1 MTNSKEIPV
10 QDYNIYLGDSKDAIA
25 RFLDRHPP
33 SKVIVLMDD
42 NTAVHCLPIL
52 KDIAVDGVIRIP
64 AGEKFK
70 NLETAQSIWDQL
82 FSFKTDRNS
91 LLINLGGGVIGD
103 MGGFCASTYMRGMR
117 FIQVPTT
124 LLSQVDASIGGKLG
138 IDYHGLKN
146 SVGLF
151 KNPEAVFVDTEYLDT
166 LPYVELR
173 SGFAE
178 IIKHGLIAD
187 ENLWQDAQDCG
198 DLKSV
203 SWQKIVEDSI
213 LVKKDVVD
221 SDPFERGRRKILNFG
236 HTIGHGVESVML
248 ESAHPL
254 LHGEAVAIG
263 MIAESYISK
272 QKEMISGED
281 LKAIG
286 NYLIGL
292 YGSPTLHEGQYDDFI
307 IKMRH
312 DKKNRG
318 DEINFTLL
326 ESIGK
331 ARENCQADTQLIKES
346 IDYYNSLS

>member
-1 MTNSKEIPV
+1 MTNRKEIAV
-10 QDYNIYLGDSKDAIA
+10 QDYIIYLEDSKTAIA
-25 RFLDRHPP
+25 TFLDQHRP
-33 SKVIVLMDD
+33 SKVVVLVDD
-42 NTAVHCLPIL
+42 NTSIHCLPL
-52 KDIAVDGVIRIP
+52 LQDIAVDGVITIP

-70 NLETAQSIWDQL
+70 NLEIAQFIWNQL
-82 FSFKTDRNS
+82 FTLNLDRNS

-151 KNPEAVFVDTEYLDT
+151 KNPEAIFVDTQYLDT

-178 IIKHGLIAD
+178 IIKHGLIGD
-187 ENLWQDAQDCG
+187 IQLWKDAQACG

-221 SDPFERGRRKILNFG
+221 SDPYERGRRKILNFG

-263 MIAESYISK
+263 MIAESYISNRK
-272 QKEMISGED
+272 KMISDED

-292 YGSPTLHEGQYDDFI
+292 YGSPTLHEGSYDDFI
-307 IKMRH
+307 VKMRH

>member
-1 MTNSKEIPV
+1 MTKSKEIPV
-10 QDYNIYLGDSKDAIA
+10 QDYNIYLGDSKAAIA
-25 RFLDRHPP
+25 TFLDRLLPT
-33 SKVIVLMDD
+33 KVILLVDD
-42 NTAVHCLPIL
+42 NTSVHCLPLL
-52 KDIAVDGVIRIP
+52 KDIPADGVITIP

-70 NLETAQSIWDQL
+70 TLETAQSIWDQL
-82 FSFKTDRNS
+82 FSCKTDRNS
-91 LLINLGGGVIGD
+91 LLINVGGGVIGD
-103 MGGFCASTYMRGMR
+103 MGGFCASTYMRGMP
-117 FIQVPTT
+117 FVQVPTT

-138 IDYHGLKN
+138 IDYNGLKN

-151 KNPEAVFVDTEYLDT
+151 KNPEAVFVDTGYLDT

-187 ENLWQDAQDCG
+187 EDLWKDAQACG

-213 LVKKDVVD
+213 LVKKEVVD
-221 SDPFERGRRKILNFG
+221 SDPYERGRRKILNFG

-272 QKEMISGED
+272 QKEMISDED

-286 NYLIGL
+286 NYLIDL
-292 YGSPTLHEGQYDDFI
+292 YGRPTVHRGQYEEFI
-307 IKMRH
+307 VKMRH